1 MDNATISRQLLQR
14 AQLAAFRIQQTKENQ
29 EKRDSLITRMNE
41 MKNLIL
47 KLDKAM
53 RIYTSILSTTKS
65 YIDERR
71 EDSNTAVASAMRAA
85 AYIVPACDGTLVP
98 KCEGG
103 EAWFETEDGIDV
115 SRLEGSGFRSIL
127 SVMMRSVVLR
137 SQPRCLQTL
146 VLDEIFSKLS
156 VENSATLSTYL
167 PILAQDTQII
177 SIEQKPEIFA
187 NNSHIAYKF
196 YLDGDHTVVQRE
208 DVMYDETY

>member
-1 MDNATISRQLLQR
+1 MDTAEVRKQLMQR
-14 AQLAAFRIQQTKENQ
+14 AQLAAFRIQQTTENQ
-29 EKRDSLITRMNE
+29 EKRDHLVAQMEELKDVI
-41 MKNLIL
+41 I

-53 RIYTSILSTTKS
+53 KTYTSILATTKA

-71 EDSNTAVASAMRAA
+71 EDSNVAVASAMRAA
-85 AYIVPACDGTLVP
+85 SYIVPACDGTLVP

-177 SIEQKPEIFA
+177 SIEQKPEIFS
-187 NNSHIAYKF
+187 NNSHTAYKF
-196 YLDGDHTVVQRE
+196 YLDGDHTVVQKE
-208 DVMYDETY
+208 DVTYDETY